1 MTILSEDGA
10 VFVDV
15 GDYDILNCLYS
26 TVIVKLDDIK
36 DDIALAI
43 SFLKNGTCTSKC
55 CIETARE
62 LNIVRDRLSNIPVS
76 ELIYDYKNL
85 KKKAPWINKINPIV
99 TSCGNLFTT
108 ADGKDLIFELN
119 TLLCYCNIKKIS
131 VIIQ

>member
-131 VIIQ
+131 VIIH

>member
-85 KKKAPWINKINPIV
+85 KKKVPWINKINPIV